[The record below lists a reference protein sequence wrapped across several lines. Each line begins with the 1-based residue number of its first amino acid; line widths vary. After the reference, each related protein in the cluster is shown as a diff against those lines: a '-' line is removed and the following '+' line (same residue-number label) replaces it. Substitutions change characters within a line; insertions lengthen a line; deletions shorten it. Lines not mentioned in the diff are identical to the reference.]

1 MDRQNKKI
9 FKSFYSEFYDLIYK
23 KKNYEKEC
31 QRILNFLKLK
41 KKLKDILEL
50 GCGTCSHSIF
60 LSKKFNIH
68 AVDKS
73 NEMLDMAKNK
83 LLKKKIKNI
92 KLFRDDIENLKFKN
106 VKYDAILLLFN
117 VIGYISN
124 LDKFFNNLKK
134 FAKKN
139 TLLIFD
145 FWHQDAIHF
154 EGPKKIRKSFVL
166 NNQELLRNS
175 SGKLNKRKKR
185 VEILIDTTLKTEN
198 KILAES
204 SEKHL
209 VRYYN
214 LDFLSE
220 TIENSGFELIKYED
234 FNKLGNLPN
243 KKNWNAYCVCKFVG

>member
-23 KKNYEKEC
+23 KKNYENESK
-31 QRILNFLKLK
+31 RILNFLKLK
-41 KKLKDILEL
+41 KNVKDILEL

-60 LSKKFNIH
+60 FSKKFNIH
-68 AVDKS
+68 AIDKS
-73 NEMLDMAKNK
+73 PEMLEIAKNK
-83 LLKKKIKNI
+83 LLEKKIKNI
-92 KLFRDDIENLKFKN
+92 KLFKDDIENLKFRN
-106 VKYDAILLLFN
+106 NKYDAILLLFN

-124 LDKFFNNLKK
+124 LDKFFNTLKK
-134 FAKKN
+134 FAKEN

-154 EGPKKIRKSFVL
+154 EGPKKIKKSFVQD
-166 NNQELLRNS
+166 NQELLRNS
-175 SGKLNKRKKR
+175 VGRLNKREKR
-185 VEILIDTTLKTEN
+185 IEILIDTVLKSEN

-214 LDFLSE
+214 LDFLTE
-220 TIENSGFELIKYED
+220 TIQNARFEVIKYED
-234 FNKLGNLPN
+234 FNKLGDPPN